1 MQARLSVIVLVV
13 ALCAIFSASCSAE
26 LVQKEG
32 SLRRGL
38 EEVQVRD
45 DFDASAQPPYE
56 AAPIHGEVDEEAEP
70 EGDDEDAPVEPMD
83 DKEPTLIIDESEP
96 YNLDDIDVPETED
109 PSLIEQGTEVKTG
122 FDSEDAEA
130 LDDLA
135 KANAQFPD
143 GDLNEDFEQ
152 TIELDGSESD
162 EQAIETDADAQYH
175 EGESIK

>member
-1 MQARLSVIVLVV
+1 
-13 ALCAIFSASCSAE
+13 
-26 LVQKEG
+26 
-32 SLRRGL
+32 
-38 EEVQVRD
+38 
-45 DFDASAQPPYE
+45 
-56 AAPIHGEVDEEAEP
+56 
-70 EGDDEDAPVEPMD
+70 
-83 DKEPTLIIDESEP
+83 
-96 YNLDDIDVPETED
+96 VPETED

-162 EQAIETDADAQYH
+162 EQAIETDAAAQYH